1 MGYAHDVMIPL
12 LMKWL
17 MKMCNFCGIVQME
30 MRMCR
35 PDGGRERKMN
45 RKCVDYVVSANAES
59 CVVEGT
65 LFSED
70 EESFCMWKNTV
81 LAMMSSTTEENS
93 LAVRGKTLR
102 RLLCLD
108 EALVQNIIIQSH
120 GCVKSDRGKKSPIHH
135 PVLQGRRIPNV
146 RVTMG

>member
-1 MGYAHDVMIPL
+1 
-12 LMKWL
+12 

-93 LAVRGKTLR
+93 PAVRGKTLR

>member
-1 MGYAHDVMIPL
+1 MMGYARDVMIPL

-17 MKMCNFCGIVQME
+17 MEICNFCGSVQME

-35 PDGGRERKMN
+35 SDGGRERKMN
-45 RKCVDYVVSANAES
+45 RKCVDCVVRANAES

-81 LAMMSSTTEENS
+81 LAMMSSMTENS
-93 LAVRGKTLR
+93 LAVRGKTSR
-102 RLLCLD
+102 RLLCL
-108 EALVQNIIIQSH
+108 N
-120 GCVKSDRGKKSPIHH
+120 
-135 PVLQGRRIPNV
+135 
-146 RVTMG
+146 